1 MVIFQRDRN
10 NRVIAGVTGGIARL
24 FGINTKPVRVLLRIA
39 FVFPPILMV
48 TFWAYVFLWAIMPLE
63 PPAPV
68 PARRRP
74 PVAKPARQT
83 RFMRDR
89 RHRVFAGVT
98 GGIARMLRI
107 NVPAVRVVLRIIMLL
122 PPFFVVSFWV
132 YVFLWATT
140 SLEPPVVEVTTEAAD
155 PRVAPNTI
163 SAEPTASAATAVDPV
178 MDALEQLTNTVRF
191 KYLQR
196 HISQSVYDKIM
207 RIHSLFEEVLPQIS
221 RDNIALDYDAYTLRQ
236 TAVSYFP
243 ETVNTYLSLPPRQA
257 REYRLSDGKTAEE
270 NLLEQLTLIEDIMED
285 VADSLY
291 ENDAQRV
298 QIQGRFL
305 ADRLERDKV
314 LR

>member
-1 MVIFQRDRN
+1 MIFQRDRT
-10 NRVIAGVTGGIARL
+10 NRVIAGVTGGIARFL
-24 FGINTKPVRVLLRIA
+24 GINTKPVRVLLRIA
-39 FVFPPILMV
+39 FVFPPILTV
-48 TFWAYVFLWAIMPLE
+48 TFWVYVFLWAVMPLE
-63 PPAPV
+63 PAAPV
-68 PARRRP
+68 PVGRLHARRRP
-74 PVAKPARQT
+74 PSQPKRTP

-89 RHRVFAGVT
+89 RHRVLAGVT

-107 NVPAVRVVLRIIMLL
+107 NVPAVRMLLRVIMLL
-122 PPFFVVSFWV
+122 PPFFVVAFWV
-132 YVFLWATT
+132 YVFLWAV
-140 SLEPPVVEVTTEAAD
+140 SPLEPPVAEVTTEPAD
-155 PRVAPNTI
+155 PHVAP
-163 SAEPTASAATAVDPV
+163 EGASETAVDPV
-178 MDALEQLTNTVRF
+178 IDKLEQLTNTVRF

-196 HISQSVYDKIM
+196 QVSQPVYDKIV

-236 TAVSYFP
+236 TAVEYFP
-243 ETVNTYLSLPPRQA
+243 ETVNTYLSLPTRQA

-270 NLLEQLTLIEDIMED
+270 NLLEQLTLIEDTMED

>member
-1 MVIFQRDRN
+1 VIFQRDRT
-10 NRVIAGVTGGIARL
+10 NRVIAGVTGGIARFL
-24 FGINTKPVRVLLRIA
+24 GINTKPVRVLLRIA
-39 FVFPPILMV
+39 FVFPPILTV
-48 TFWAYVFLWAIMPLE
+48 TFWVYVFLWAVMPLE
-63 PPAPV
+63 PAAPV
-68 PARRRP
+68 TVSARRRP
-74 PVAKPARQT
+74 QVNKPKT
-83 RFMRDR
+83 TPRFMRDR
-89 RHRVFAGVT
+89 RHRVLAGVT

-107 NVPAVRVVLRIIMLL
+107 NVPAVRMVLRVIMLL
-122 PPFFVVSFWV
+122 PPFFVVAFWV

-140 SLEPPVVEVTTEAAD
+140 PLEPPVAEVTTEPAD
-155 PRVAPNTI
+155 PHAAPAA
-163 SAEPTASAATAVDPV
+163 SEPAVDPV

-196 HISQSVYDKIM
+196 QISQPVYDKIM

-236 TAVSYFP
+236 TAVAYFP
-243 ETVNTYLSLPPRQA
+243 ETVNTYLSLPARQA

-270 NLLEQLTLIEDIMED
+270 NLLEQLTLIEDTMED

>member
-1 MVIFQRDRN
+1 VIFQRDRE
-10 NRVIAGVTGGIARL
+10 NRVFAGVTGGIARFL
-24 FGINTKPVRVLLRIA
+24 GINVKPVRVLLRIA
-39 FVFPPILMV
+39 FVFPPILMM
-48 TFWAYVFLWAIMPLE
+48 TFWAYVFLWAVMPLE
-63 PPAPV
+63 PAASV
-68 PARRRP
+68 TMSARRRP
-74 PVAKPARQT
+74 QPTKPKSKP

-89 RHRVFAGVT
+89 RHRVLAGVT

-107 NVPAVRVVLRIIMLL
+107 NVPAVRMVLRVIMLL
-122 PPFFVVSFWV
+122 PPFVVVTFWV
-132 YVFLWATT
+132 YVFLWAV
-140 SLEPPVVEVTTEAAD
+140 SPLEPPVAEVTTEPAD
-155 PRVAPNTI
+155 PRAAPEEVSE
-163 SAEPTASAATAVDPV
+163 SAAVDPV

-196 HISQSVYDKIM
+196 QISQNVYDKIM

-236 TAVSYFP
+236 TAVAYFP
-243 ETVNTYLSLPPRQA
+243 ETVNTYLSLPVRQA

>member
-1 MVIFQRDRN
+1 MQVIFQRDRT
-10 NRVIAGVTGGIARL
+10 NRVIAGVTGGIARFL
-24 FGINTKPVRVLLRIA
+24 GINTKPVRVLLRIA
-39 FVFPPILMV
+39 LVFPPILTV
-48 TFWAYVFLWAIMPLE
+48 TFWVYVFLWAVMPLE
-63 PPAPV
+63 PAAPV
-68 PARRRP
+68 ATPARRRP
-74 PVAKPARQT
+74 QVAKPKSKP

-89 RHRVFAGVT
+89 RHRVLAGVT

-107 NVPAVRVVLRIIMLL
+107 NVPAVRILLRVIMLL
-122 PPFFVVSFWV
+122 PPFNVVAFWV
-132 YVFLWATT
+132 YVFLWAV
-140 SLEPPVVEVTTEAAD
+140 SPLEPPVAEVTTEPAD
-155 PRVAPNTI
+155 PYVAPDT
-163 SAEPTASAATAVDPV
+163 SEAAVDPV
-178 MDALEQLTNTVRF
+178 MDKLEQLTNTVRF

-196 HISQSVYDKIM
+196 QVSQTVYDKIM

-236 TAVSYFP
+236 TAVEYFP
-243 ETVNTYLSLPPRQA
+243 ETVNTYLSLPARQA

-270 NLLEQLTLIEDIMED
+270 NLLEQLTLIEDTMED